1 MLKRNS
7 HRLIRQFALVPGF
20 LAILGLMACESA
32 NEFGNDL
39 LTPETVSPVDFRGA
53 VVADEPLAALTGR
66 EVLMANGNAIDA
78 VVAASFALTA
88 TLPSRTGLAGSG
100 TCLVHSAYH
109 DRNAVMDMIATPP
122 ANPKNGDRPAAVSTM
137 ARGLYALHARHGSLP
152 WAEVVA
158 PAEKM
163 ARFGVP
169 VSRALA
175 ADLETVGAP
184 LLADSG
190 ARRIFGGSGGRS
202 VKREGDRMINLPL
215 AELLSEIRAR
225 GAKGFHNRAY
235 LKRFVEGARRAGGA
249 LDAASIIAA
258 KPAWREPLRVNT
270 SKFLGSVFFT
280 PPPTAGVAAAQIWG
294 MLTFDDIN
302 ELASLGE
309 DELPGQA
316 AHRLAESAA
325 LAYSDRTRRES
336 GDGRA
341 TVDARSLVAVEHLAE
356 LLKAY
361 NPDRHVPTA
370 NLNPKPKTDFV
381 HPAGTVVAAL
391 ARDGSAAVCLYT
403 MNKLFGTGRIAGDT
417 GLLLPAMPGPGGRG
431 PGGLAGMI
439 SLSKKGSIYSVAGA
453 AGGVAAPTALAQTVV
468 FPLVNVS
475 TLAQSQKR
483 ARIHR
488 GGGPDIVFHERGL
501 AEDVLKTLKRKGH
514 ETRVVDAL
522 GRVNAIVCSE
532 GMPGASELCAAE
544 ADPRG
549 FGLAASANW

>member
-1 MLKRNS
+1 M
-7 HRLIRQFALVPGF
+7 
-20 LAILGLMACESA
+20 
-32 NEFGNDL
+32 
-39 LTPETVSPVDFRGA
+39 T
-53 VVADEPLAALTGR
+53 
-66 EVLMANGNAIDA
+66 NGNAIDA

-88 TLPSRTGLAGSG
+88 TLPSRTGLAVAAPASS
-100 TCLVHSAYH
+100 TAPTMIATRSL
-109 DRNAVMDMIATPP
+109 DMIATPP

-158 PAEKM
+158 PAEKWPGS
-163 ARFGVP
+163 AYPFRGPWRRISKPSSAV
-169 VSRALA
+169 
-175 ADLETVGAP
+175 VGRP
-184 LLADSG
+184 G

-249 LDAASIIAA
+249 LDVASIIAA

-280 PPPTAGVAAAQIWG
+280 PPPTAVAAAQIWG

-325 LAYSDRTRRES
+325 LAYSDRTRWES

-370 NLNPKPKTDFV
+370 RLNPQSKTDFV
-381 HPAGTVVAAL
+381 HPGEPWS
-391 ARDGSAAVCLYT
+391 RRS
-403 MNKLFGTGRIAGDT
+403 
-417 GLLLPAMPGPGGRG
+417 RG
-431 PGGLAGMI
+431 M
-439 SLSKKGSIYSVAGA
+439 
-453 AGGVAAPTALAQTVV
+453 
-468 FPLVNVS
+468 
-475 TLAQSQKR
+475 
-483 ARIHR
+483 
-488 GGGPDIVFHERGL
+488 
-501 AEDVLKTLKRKGH
+501 
-514 ETRVVDAL
+514 
-522 GRVNAIVCSE
+522 
-532 GMPGASELCAAE
+532 
-544 ADPRG
+544 DPPP
-549 FGLAASANW
+549 FAFIP